1 MRFPGFLRRALTLSY
16 DDGVRQDKRLI
27 AIMQKH
33 GIKGTFNINSG
44 LFSSERSDVEKG
56 RMTVEEAVELYADSG
71 MEVAVHGLKHLSLP
85 DVPAII
91 ALNDV
96 FEDRKNLEKI
106 FGRNITGMAYAF
118 GTYSDNVVE
127 QLKMCGISYSR
138 TTVSTQKFAVP
149 DDFLRLPATCHHRV
163 PNLMDLAREFLTD
176 PTRGLNL
183 RRPQLFYL
191 WGHSYE
197 FDDNDNWHIIE
208 EFCEFMG
215 GRDNIWYATNG
226 EIVDYVKAFDS
237 LVFSVD
243 ATRVYNPTATD
254 VYLCISGREYLAKAG
269 ATIALS

>member
-44 LFSSERSDVEKG
+44 LFASERSDVEKG

-269 ATIALS
+269 ATIELS